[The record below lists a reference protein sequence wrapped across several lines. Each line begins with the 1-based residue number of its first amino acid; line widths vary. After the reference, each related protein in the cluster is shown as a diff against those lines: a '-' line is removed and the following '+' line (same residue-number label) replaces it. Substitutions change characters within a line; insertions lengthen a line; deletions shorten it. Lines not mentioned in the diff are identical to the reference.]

1 MSAEEL
7 QRLKNKYNIIGNDAA
22 LNRALEVAMA
32 VAPTDL
38 SVLITGESGVGKDT
52 IPKIIHDNSAR
63 RSKKF
68 FAINCGAIPEGTV
81 ESELFG
87 HEKGAYT
94 GAADARKGYFEE
106 ADGGTIFLDEIG
118 ELPMPFQ
125 AKLLRVIQSGEFIRM
140 GSTKVQKTDVRVIA
154 ATNINIIDAVGRGRF
169 RADLY
174 YRLNTIPIKMPS
186 LRERQDDIHLL
197 FRKFAVDF
205 AEKYGFAKINLSYE
219 AVQKL
224 KSYRWPGNIRQL
236 KNVAETVSLM
246 ESGRQTAF
254 SGRTEISAETLM
266 KYIPKDEENLLPA
279 MVENQNASGFTN
291 DEKAQLL
298 GAVYGLSQRVAKLE
312 EIVAGHKRHEHGEIA
327 QIPAHLNHGGIA
339 HESEFRHAEHSGHD
353 VEWQKSESM
362 DKNMEDIDEQAQ
374 EEMEEQEQMQPESLS
389 VLRNKE
395 DLVRKALAKH
405 GGNRKLAAQE
415 LGFSDRTLYRYLK
428 KFNIE

>member
-1 MSAEEL
+1 MSIEEL

-154 ATNINIIDAVGRGRF
+154 ATNVNIVDAVGRGKF

-197 FRKFAVDF
+197 FRKFSVDF
-205 AEKYGFAKINLSYE
+205 AEKYGFVKINLSYE
-219 AVQKL
+219 AIQKL
-224 KSYRWPGNIRQL
+224 KAYRWPGNIRQL
-236 KNVAETVSLM
+236 KNVAETISLM
-246 ESGRQTAF
+246 ESSKQTAF

-279 MVENQNASGFTN
+279 MVENRNSGGFTN
-291 DEKAQLL
+291 DEKTQLL
-298 GAVYGLSQRVAKLE
+298 GAVYSLSQRVAKLE
-312 EIVAGHKRHEHGEIA
+312 EIVAGHNRHEHGDIA
-327 QIPAHLNHGGIA
+327 QIPAQLKQGSA
-339 HESEFRHAEHSGHD
+339 PHEPEFRHTEHTSHD
-353 VEWQKSESM
+353 VEWQKSDS
-362 DKNMEDIDEQAQ
+362 KNMEDIDEQAQ
-374 EEMEEQEQMQPESLS
+374 EEEEVQEQLQPENLS

-395 DLVRKALAKH
+395 DLVRKALAKY
-405 GGNRKLAAQE
+405 GGNRKLAARE

>member
-1 MSAEEL
+1 MSTEEL
-7 QRLKNKYNIIGNDAA
+7 QRLKNRYNIIGNDPA
-22 LNRALEVAMA
+22 LNRALEISMA

-38 SVLITGESGVGKDT
+38 SVLITGESGVGKDA

-94 GAADARKGYFEE
+94 GASDARKGYFEE

-154 ATNINIIDAVGRGRF
+154 ATNVNIVDAVGRGKF

-186 LRERQDDIHLL
+186 LRERQEDIHLL

-205 AEKYGFAKINLSYE
+205 AEKYGFVKINLSYE

-236 KNVAETVSLM
+236 KNVAETISLM
-246 ESGRQTAF
+246 ESGKQTAF

-279 MVENQNASGFTN
+279 MVENQNSSGFTN

-312 EIVAGHKRHEHGEIA
+312 EIVAGHKRHEHGELA
-327 QIPAHLNHGGIA
+327 QIPAHLNHSGVT
-339 HESEFRHAEHSGHD
+339 HEPEFRHTDHNSHD
-353 VEWQKSESM
+353 VEWQKSESLS
-362 DKNMEDIDEQAQ
+362 KNMEDIDEQTQ
-374 EEMEEQEQMQPESLS
+374 EEMEEQEHLQPESLS

-405 GGNRKLAAQE
+405 RGNRKLAAQE